1 MALGLSAY
9 RLKNKMSS
17 DIKNSSNKIE
27 ECISACSRQKRF
39 LIPALLLL
47 LSEKST
53 HGYDLIEKYT
63 TFGFTDANSDPG
75 AIYRTLKMLETKGF
89 IKSVWKTDKP
99 GAAKKIYSITD
110 EGLLLLKKSVMEI
123 KERKKTL
130 ELFIK
135 RYQSLD

>member
-1 MALGLSAY
+1 
-9 RLKNKMSS
+9 MSS
-17 DIKNSSNKIE
+17 DNKNRNKKIE

-39 LIPALLLL
+39 FIPAMLLL

-53 HGYDLIEKYT
+53 HGYELMGKYAS
-63 TFGFTDANSDPG
+63 FGFTDANSDPG
-75 AIYRTLKMLETKGF
+75 AIYRTLKKLEIKGF
-89 IKSVWKTDKP
+89 IISVWKTDKP

-110 EGLLLLKKSVMEI
+110 EGLLLLKRLVKEI

-135 RYQSLD
+135 RYERLN